1 MSRSHVRVWIGAV
14 LAGGAACGIAGAAG
28 IPPAAGDVAG
38 TPPPARLSGSPPAG
52 FAQALAPLAFTFPRD
67 HGPHPLFRQ
76 EWWYVTGNLD
86 TSTGQRVGFELTFFR
101 FALAPG
107 GAPVAAQPALSGGA
121 TPLSSSAWRTRQLY
135 MAHFAV
141 TDVATGRFRFAR
153 KLSREALA
161 LAGAQAVPFKVWID
175 DWSLEAAAAEADRA
189 AAPASGAAWRLR
201 ATQPGYELELT
212 LQPLIAPVLNGEAGF
227 SRKSAE
233 PGDATYYYSIPRLA
247 VQGRLVRD
255 GHPVTLQG
263 LAWFDRE
270 WGSGEL
276 GAREVGWDWFAL
288 QLNDGAT
295 LMFYALR
302 NRDGTRDRHSAG
314 TWVEPSGASRPLTE
328 EEVALDVL
336 DHWRNEEGFRY
347 PSSWRIRVPSLS
359 LEVSVRPVLAD
370 QEIRSTPTYWE
381 GAVDVSGTRAGA
393 AVAGR
398 GYVELVGYA
407 AERSPARATGAHAV
421 LGR

>member
-1 MSRSHVRVWIGAV
+1 MGRSPARVWIGAV
-14 LAGGAACGIAGAAG
+14 LTGGAACAIAGAAG
-28 IPPAAGDVAG
+28 IAHAAHDVAG
-38 TPPPARLSGSPPAG
+38 TPPPARLSASPPAG
-52 FAQALAPLAFTFPRD
+52 FAQALAPLAFTFPLD

-86 TSTGQRVGFELTFFR
+86 TSTGERVGFELTFFR

-107 GAPVAAQPALSGGA
+107 GAPEAAQPPLGGGA
-121 TPLSSSAWRTRQLY
+121 TPLPTSAWRTRQIY

-141 TDVATGRFRFAR
+141 TDVATGRFRFAQ
-153 KLSREALA
+153 KLSRQALA
-161 LAGAQAVPFKVWID
+161 LAGARAVPFKVWID
-175 DWSLEAAAAEADRA
+175 DWSLEAAAAGAGRGA
-189 AAPASGAAWRLR
+189 VPGTGAPWRLR
-201 ATQPGYELELT
+201 AAQPGYELELA
-212 LQPLIAPVLNGEAGF
+212 LQPLTAPVLNGEAGF

-255 GHPVTLQG
+255 GHPVTLRG
-263 LAWFDRE
+263 LAWLDRE

-288 QLNDGAT
+288 QLNDGTT

-302 NRDGTRDRHSAG
+302 NRDGSRDPHSAG
-314 TWVEPSGASRPLTE
+314 TWVEPSGASRPLTA
-328 EEVALDVL
+328 EEVAIDVL
-336 DHWRNEEGFRY
+336 DHWSNAQASRY

-359 LEVSVRPVLAD
+359 LELSVHPVLAD
-370 QEIRSTPTYWE
+370 QEIRSTPVYWE
-381 GAVDVSGTRAGA
+381 GAVDASGTRAGA

-421 LGR
+421 LDR